1 MDCNEV
7 CTTVCTYL
15 SSQSSAKMY
24 ATSSNEFVSGLLDSG
39 GTSLLSLFQEQ
50 VHSGMCARIAAFFR
64 KGTESSSGAF
74 TSLCQ
79 LKGRAGDQNQPE
91 KETPVDSPDHVVLAS
106 SSNRVSTTGLEGKWM
121 LMHFYE
127 QMQSQFF
134 FFDKTYFKVKLSKV
148 PWCNTMF
155 VSTSDTSLLL
165 PVPLLPLPLPPSESQ
180 KKSFSKVKTTE
191 ERISL
196 LWGTR

>member
-148 PWCNTMF
+148 KAVVLF
-155 VSTSDTSLLL
+155 VSTSDTFHC
-165 PVPLLPLPLPPSESQ
+165 PQKV
-180 KKSFSKVKTTE
+180 KKSFSTVKTTE
-191 ERISL
+191 EKIS
-196 LWGTR
+196 RYF